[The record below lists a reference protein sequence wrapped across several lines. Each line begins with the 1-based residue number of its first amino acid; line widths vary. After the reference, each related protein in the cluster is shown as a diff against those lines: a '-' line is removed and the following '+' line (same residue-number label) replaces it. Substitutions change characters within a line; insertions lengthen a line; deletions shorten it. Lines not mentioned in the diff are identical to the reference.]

1 MTRAGAPA
9 FAGRHLVLMGLRAS
23 GKTTAGQLAARSL
36 NIAFIDLDALVL
48 RELGAPSVTE
58 AWAEH
63 GERAFRAAEATCLNA
78 ALQRN
83 RGDVL
88 ALGGGTPMIDA
99 ARHDLQAAVVAGVVV
114 GPVYLHAPPEVLAK
128 RLLATPGDRPAL
140 SDQDLPD
147 EVRGIYEKRDSV
159 YQVLADEVL
168 EVGALPTEAVAGRLV
183 EIWEA

>member
-23 GKTTAGQLAARSL
+23 GKTTAGQIAARSL
-36 NIAFIDLDALVL
+36 NIAYIDLDALVL
-48 RELGAPSVTE
+48 RELGAPSVTA

-63 GERAFRAAEATCLNA
+63 GERAFRAAEATCLKA

-83 RGDVL
+83 REDVL
-88 ALGGGTPMIDA
+88 ALGGGTPMIDS
-99 ARHDLQAAVVAGVVV
+99 ARHDLQAAVVAGAVI
-114 GPVYLHAPPEVLAK
+114 GPVYLHAPPEVLTK
-128 RLLATPGDRPAL
+128 RLLASPGDRPAL

-168 EVGALPTEAVAGRLV
+168 EVGDLPTETVAGRLV